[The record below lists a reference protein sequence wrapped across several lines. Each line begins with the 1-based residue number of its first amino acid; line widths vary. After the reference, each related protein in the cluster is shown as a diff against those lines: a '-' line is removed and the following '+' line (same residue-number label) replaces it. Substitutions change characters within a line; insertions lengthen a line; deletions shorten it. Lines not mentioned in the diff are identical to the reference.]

1 MVSTNLEHG
10 YEHQTVPAHHYS
22 QLHGYGKSLLA
33 RRFVFFV
40 EGNMA
45 WVSSLAIVTGNTAGT
60 PRRDDTPWLRV
71 YRKWCLLPAIG
82 QIAHPPTTTRPVTKV
97 LN

>member
-1 MVSTNLEHG
+1 MVSTNLEHDS
-10 YEHQTVPAHHYS
+10 EHQTVPAHQYL

-60 PRRDDTPWLRV
+60 PRRYDTP
-71 YRKWCLLPAIG
+71 
-82 QIAHPPTTTRPVTKV
+82 
-97 LN
+97 